1 MSGPDAPANLSTVDD
16 SFDPD
21 LALASIRAR
30 ADDATTTLP
39 TLDATLPPHALELA
53 EAADVDAA
61 DAVPTDDTPMLV
73 DADVVALDDAD
84 TTRPLVS
91 ASLAVEPVA
100 GLALETL
107 ETLEG
112 LEGLASTTPP
122 VGVAAS
128 SLTPASDADDEPSS
142 VGPDGDLG
150 GIEAA
155 TLHVAADD
163 PRRETLEDPRIPS
176 GKQFFKI
183 GEVARI
189 TGVKPYVLRYWETE
203 FSWIKPTK
211 TSARQRLYR
220 RQDVALILEIR
231 RLRHEE
237 QRTIAEAKELIRVRK
252 LRERTQRSGR
262 TSRPRAADVGSLA
275 AEGAHEASLS
285 RDGAEPRRVR
295 AAAPSRIAE
304 ALAHATVVSAPSA
317 RPQAWSDAPPSS
329 LAPTSELR
337 WADVLEGQQLLARAL
352 ALVDRLVAVGAEAL
366 PPLYVPE
373 PKADARAAARAKGR
387 VPATAGARSTPR

>member
-53 EAADVDAA
+53 EAGDVDAA

-112 LEGLASTTPP
+112 LASTTPP

-128 SLTPASDADDEPSS
+128 SLTPASDADDEPSA

-262 TSRPRAADVGSLA
+262 TSRPRAADGASLA
-275 AEGAHEASLS
+275 AEGTFEASS
-285 RDGAEPRRVR
+285 TRDGGELRRGR

-317 RPQAWSDAPPSS
+317 RPQPWSEAPRSDHS
-329 LAPTSELR
+329 RASELR

-352 ALVDRLVAVGAEAL
+352 QLVDRLASVGAETL
-366 PPLYVPE
+366 PPLYVAE
-373 PKADARAAARAKGR
+373 PKADPRAAARAKGR
-387 VPATAGARSTPR
+387 VPAAAGARSTPR

>member
-1 MSGPDAPANLSTVDD
+1 MPGPDAPANLSTVDD

-30 ADDATTTLP
+30 SDDATTALP

-53 EAADVDAA
+53 DTFDA

-73 DADVVALDDAD
+73 DADLVALDDAD
-84 TTRPLVS
+84 TTRPLVV
-91 ASLAVEPVA
+91 ASVA
-100 GLALETL
+100 T
-107 ETLEG
+107 EG
-112 LEGLASTTPP
+112 VATEALASAAPSLDAARA
-122 VGVAAS
+122 AAS
-128 SLTPASDADDEPSS
+128 SVPPASDADDEPSA

-155 TLHVAADD
+155 VLHVAADD
-163 PRRETLEDPRIPS
+163 PRRETLEDPRIPV

-237 QRTIAEAKELIRVRK
+237 QRTIAEAKECIRARK
-252 LRERTQRSGR
+252 LRERTLRSGR
-262 TSRPRAADVGSLA
+262 TSRPRAADGGSLA
-275 AEGAHEASLS
+275 AEGSNEASLS
-285 RDGAEPRRVR
+285 RDGAEPRRGR
-295 AAAPSRIAE
+295 AATPSRIAE
-304 ALAHATVVSAPSA
+304 ALAHATIVSAPSA
-317 RPQAWSDAPPSS
+317 RPQPWGDAPRSD
-329 LAPTSELR
+329 LGHASELR
-337 WADVLEGQQLLARAL
+337 WADVLEGHQLLTRAL
-352 ALVDRLVAVGAEAL
+352 ELVDRLVSVGAETL

-373 PKADARAAARAKGR
+373 PRVDARAAARAKGR
-387 VPATAGARSTPR
+387 VPATAGARSAPR